1 MRKSIKA
8 IAALSVA
15 AAVVVPAVAANAAA
29 YSFRNPANGCT
40 YTVWAPTY
48 TISTLP
54 KPGVSST
61 GGFGESV
68 SCP

>member
-1 MRKSIKA
+1 MRLTTKA
-8 IAALSVA
+8 IAALGVA
-15 AAVVVPAVAANAAA
+15 AAVVVPAVAANAQAF
-29 YSFRNPANGCT
+29 SVRNPANGCT

-48 TISTLP
+48 TIKTLP
-54 KPGVSST
+54 TPGVTST